1 MSTKTSNKKNA
12 TTTKPVV
19 KAKVSAYKV
28 NVLNTNKAL
37 RQETKTL
44 SGAVKNL
51 WFFRTEIGLSPQYT
65 KIVRAI
71 MQDDVIY
78 KAFKQNCRVSKSG
91 NYAPFFVLQAIH
103 KSLKPIKKAKK

>member
-1 MSTKTSNKKNA
+1 MSTKTVTKQKKARVNVKK
-12 TTTKPVV
+12 TST

-37 RQETKTL
+37 RMECKTL

-51 WFFRTEIGLSPQYT
+51 WFFREEIGLSTQYK
-65 KIVRAI
+65 KIIRAI
-71 MQDDVIY
+71 MQDDAIY
-78 KAFKQNCRVSKSG
+78 KVFKQNCRVSKAG

-103 KSLKPIKKAKK
+103 KSLKK

>member
-1 MSTKTSNKKNA
+1 MSTVTTSNKKKA
-12 TTTKPVV
+12 TSTKKVG

-37 RQETKTL
+37 RQESKTL
-44 SGAVKNL
+44 SGAVKLL
-51 WFFRTEIGLSPQYT
+51 WFFRDEIELSAQYK

-71 MQDDVIY
+71 MQDTTIY
-78 KAFKQNCRVSKSG
+78 KEFKNNCRKSKSG

-103 KSLKPIKKAKK
+103 KSLKKK